1 MTSSIV
7 SPDDNLLGP
16 DSSMAMDR
24 EAAGDYEMDSD
35 GRAIVSGDS
44 SENLPAK
51 ETRVMKKAH
60 RASKN
65 EGATE
70 AVAANGVQHSA
81 GGHDGAGAGATKH
94 GVSAVHK
101 SHRRHRHARGRVQLK
116 KGNCLALSKIS
127 PHCTRVVKRRSKI
140 RSSIYK
146 FQFGCSF
153 SLFDL
158 S

>member
-1 MTSSIV
+1 M

-16 DSSMAMDR
+16 DSSMAVDP
-24 EAAGDYEMDSD
+24 EAAGEGPDYEMDLD
-35 GRAIVSGDS
+35 GKAMVSGES

-70 AVAANGVQHSA
+70 AVAANGVQQSA
-81 GGHDGAGAGATKH
+81 GGHDGAVKH

-101 SHRRHRHARGRVQLK
+101 GHRRRRHARGRVQLK
-116 KGNCLALSKIS
+116 KGNSVTIIIGL
-127 PHCTRVVKRRSKI
+127 
-140 RSSIYK
+140 Y
-146 FQFGCSF
+146 Q
-153 SLFDL
+153 
-158 S
+158 

>member
-1 MTSSIV
+1 MPLLLTDRMTSSIV

-16 DSSMAMDR
+16 DSSMAVDP
-24 EAAGDYEMDSD
+24 EAAGAGRDYEMDLD
-35 GRAIVSGDS
+35 GKAMVSGDS

-65 EGATE
+65 EDATE

-81 GGHDGAGAGATKH
+81 GGHDVATGTKH

-101 SHRRHRHARGRVQLK
+101 SHRRRRHARGRVQLK
-116 KGNCLALSKIS
+116 KGN
-127 PHCTRVVKRRSKI
+127 
-140 RSSIYK
+140 
-146 FQFGCSF
+146 
-153 SLFDL
+153 SL
-158 S
+158 